1 MAAKYASIRRELHR
15 RLNDG
20 EYPVGH
26 RLPTEQQLAAEF
38 EVNRHTIRKAFESLT
53 TEGILLRRPRHG
65 TVVVR
70 TPGAAPA
77 VSAGVKIAY
86 VHVAPAGETGAHARA
101 VAQDLCRRFNDRNPC
116 IEVVPTPT
124 EDSGIYFSPLRPV
137 LARSPLPTV
146 FRLTYAADYSSQ
158 GLLAPFDAF
167 DDFADVVQELDG
179 RLVTRT
185 PDESGVAR
193 VHAMPVQSGTWM
205 AIANR
210 SLLRSLGLDLPA
222 EAMDWQTFEILCRQI
237 AERGRAADVH
247 ALSIE
252 FTAGI
257 QFMTRFFP
265 YFLSANGGCLP
276 VDAEKGEA
284 CLTCPGNARFL
295 GLIRRLYE
303 CGAAAAE
310 CAGEAFL
317 EGRSVFR
324 MSVIDGFFAIA
335 RERMRGCDLVALPIP
350 TADAGA
356 EPRTILRGQFVG
368 ALAATMRT
376 GRDLDAAWQFVKF
389 LVSPEAQEVAL
400 RGLRE
405 LPVRPDLAPLV
416 GEVGGEASL
425 FWRYGMRHG
434 VPTFDVPRN
443 MDIHGLIQQCMD
455 RALRGHLSPESA
467 LAQAQ
472 DAVTARLQ
480 SAQQVAHTRDYSMVS

>member
-1 MAAKYASIRRELHR
+1 MAAKYANIRRELHR
-15 RLNDG
+15 RLSDG

-77 VSAGVKIAY
+77 IATGVKIAY
-86 VHVAPAGETGAHARA
+86 VHVAPAGEAGDSARA
-101 VAQDLCRRFNDRNPC
+101 VARELARRFHERHPG

-158 GLLAPFDAF
+158 GLLVPFDAF
-167 DDFADVVQELDG
+167 DDFADVAQEVDG
-179 RLVTRT
+179 RLVART
-185 PDESGVAR
+185 PDEFGVPR

-205 AIANR
+205 AVANR
-210 SLLRSLGLDLPA
+210 TLLRSVGLDLPA
-222 EAMDWQTFEILCRQI
+222 EEMDWQAFETLCRQI
-237 AERGRAADVH
+237 GESGRAAGVH
-247 ALSIE
+247 ALSLE

-265 YFLSANGGCLP
+265 YLLSANGGCLP

-284 CLTCPGNARFL
+284 CLTCPGNDRFL
-295 GLIRRLYE
+295 GLIRRLHE
-303 CGAAAAE
+303 CGAAASD
-310 CAGEAFL
+310 CAGEDFL
-317 EGRSVFR
+317 HGRSVFR
-324 MSVIDGFFAIA
+324 MSVIDGFFASA

-356 EPRTILRGQFVG
+356 EPRTILRGQFLG

-376 GRDLDAAWQFVKF
+376 GRDLDAAWRFVKF

-400 RGLRE
+400 RSLRE

-416 GEVGGEASL
+416 AEVGGEGMR

-443 MDIHGLIQQCMD
+443 LEIHGLIQQCMD

-480 SAQQVAHTRDYSMVS
+480 SAHHAAHTRDYSMVS